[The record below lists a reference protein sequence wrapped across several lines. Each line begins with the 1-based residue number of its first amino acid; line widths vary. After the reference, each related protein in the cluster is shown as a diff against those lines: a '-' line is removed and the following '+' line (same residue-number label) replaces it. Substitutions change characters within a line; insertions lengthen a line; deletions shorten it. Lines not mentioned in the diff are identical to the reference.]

1 MGAIKVIFWG
11 RGGEGVKTASH
22 ILAEASFLAGFEV
35 QAFPEYGPER
45 SGAPL
50 RAFLK
55 IAKDPIISQSP
66 VTNPDFVFVID
77 SAFLKMPEMKE
88 KILSGASKQTI
99 FFINSQIKP
108 DFKGKIIN
116 LDASGISIKHLKKD
130 FANIVL
136 LGAFLAETKL
146 FDFKYLEQAVK
157 EALAGKPELIEPNL
171 KALKEAYSIVK

>member
-1 MGAIKVIFWG
+1 MQIIFWG

-22 ILAEASFLAGFEV
+22 ILAEAAFLSGLEV

-55 IAKDPIISQSP
+55 IDKKPIISQSP
-66 VTNPDFVFVID
+66 VTSPDFVFVID
-77 SAFLKMPEMKE
+77 STFLKIPEMKNR
-88 KILSGASKQTI
+88 ILFGTTAKTLIFVNAQT
-99 FFINSQIKP
+99 KP
-108 DFKGKIIN
+108 DLKGKIISI
-116 LDASGISIKHLKKD
+116 DASGISVKHLKKD

-146 FDFKYLEQAVK
+146 FDLKYLEQAVK
-157 EALAGKPELIEPNL
+157 ETLSSKPELIEPNL
-171 KALKEAYSIVK
+171 KALREAYFSIK